1 MDRQR
6 LLSVG
11 VKPTDVPPRLEPPRP
26 QRARGTPWLGF
37 LASVGLAA
45 CGVIALLSAVVEA
58 QYQRAVGRA
67 IANGGLPVDAPTI
80 EHHRHVLSVI
90 AAPIAV
96 ATAVVFVVWFHRAY
110 WNLPRLG
117 IVHLRYGTGWAVG
130 AWFVPILNLFRP
142 KGIAD
147 DIWRGSDPALPATS
161 PLPVRRVPLTLTLWW
176 ATFVSSAVLAG
187 VGAGMEHYATRLTIL
202 KAGSS
207 VALAGYAGR
216 ALAAFFAVAVVHAIT
231 VRQAARVGAFEKGLR
246 QSAAGRLPERQ
257 AAQLE
262 AMRTPGGPRCPDC
275 GFENHAMAASCA
287 ACHRRL

>member
-11 VKPTDVPPRLEPPRP
+11 VKPTAVPSRLELPSP
-26 QRARGTPWLGF
+26 QRPRGIPWLSF

-45 CGVIALLSAVVEA
+45 CGVVALLSAVVEA

-80 EHHRHVLSVI
+80 EHHRQVLSVI
-90 AAPIAV
+90 SAPIAV
-96 ATAVVFVVWFHRAY
+96 ATAVVFIVWFHRAY

-117 IVHLRYGTGWAVG
+117 IVHLRYGTGWAIG
-130 AWFVPILNLFRP
+130 GWFVPILNLFRP
-142 KGIAD
+142 KAIAD
-147 DIWRGSDPALPATS
+147 DIWRGSDPSLPATS
-161 PLPVRRVPLTLTLWW
+161 SLPAGRVPLTFTLWW
-176 ATFVSSAVLAG
+176 ATFVLSALLAG
-187 VGAGMEHYATRLTIL
+187 TGIGMEHYATRLTTL
-202 KAGSS
+202 QAGSS

-216 ALAAFFAVAVVHAIT
+216 ALAAFFAVAVVYGIT
-231 VRQAARVGAFEKGLR
+231 VRQTVRIGAFEQGLR
-246 QSAAGRLPERQ
+246 RTAAGRLPERQ

-262 AMRTPGGPRCPDC
+262 AMRTPGGPPCPDC